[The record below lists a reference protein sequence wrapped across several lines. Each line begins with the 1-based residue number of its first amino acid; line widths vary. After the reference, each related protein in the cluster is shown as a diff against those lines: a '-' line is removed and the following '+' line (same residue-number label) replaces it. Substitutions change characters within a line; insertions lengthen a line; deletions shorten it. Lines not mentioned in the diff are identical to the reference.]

1 MGLGIFVAIIM
12 TYFKNKPKKFQRL
25 KHKYR
30 LVILND
36 DTFEEK
42 VSFKLSQ
49 LNVFVAV
56 GISSLVLIL
65 LVTII
70 IAFTPL
76 REFIPGYANV
86 NVRKQGVENFL
97 KSDSIE
103 LALAHNNL
111 YIDNIKQ
118 IIQGK
123 PIKLDDKAFVDST
136 VNYKMIINN
145 PIEED
150 SLLRNTIET
159 EEKYNLFSKAGS
171 TPGNIS
177 SFIFLQ
183 PLKGIVTNRFN
194 FKKQHFG
201 IDVVASKNE
210 AIKATLDGTVVF
222 AEWTSETGYV
232 IQLQH
237 ADNIISIY
245 KHNSVLHKKVG
256 DHVKA
261 GEVIAIIGN
270 SGELST
276 GPHLH
281 FELWYNGIPINPED
295 YMMF

>member
-1 MGLGIFVAIIM
+1 MVE
-12 TYFKNKPKKFQRL
+12 FKDKPKKFQRL

-42 VSFKLSQ
+42 FSLRLSQ
-49 LNVFVAV
+49 LNVFVFV
-56 GISSLVLIL
+56 GMSSLLLIL
-65 LVTII
+65 LVILL

-86 NVRKQGVENFL
+86 SVRKQGVENFL
-97 KSDSIE
+97 KSDSIDVV
-103 LALAHNNL
+103 LAENNL
-111 YIDNIKQ
+111 YIDNIKH
-118 IIQGK
+118 IIQGD
-123 PIKLDDKAFVDST
+123 PIEFDDKTYIDSS
-136 VNYKMIINN
+136 VNYAAIKNE

-150 SLLRNTIET
+150 SVLRNMIET

-183 PLKGIVTNRFN
+183 PLKGTVTNRFN
-194 FKKQHFG
+194 IKKQHFG
-201 IDVVASKNE
+201 IDVVAPKNE
-210 AIKATLDGTVVF
+210 AIKATLDGTVIF
-222 AEWTSETGYV
+222 AEWTVETGHV

-237 ADNIISIY
+237 ADNIVSIY

-256 DHVKA
+256 SHVKA
-261 GEVIAIIGN
+261 GEVIAIVGN

>member
-12 TYFKNKPKKFQRL
+12 SYFSKKPKKFQRL

-136 VNYKMIINN
+136 VNYKMIMNE

-150 SLLRNTIET
+150 SMLRNMIET

-210 AIKATLDGTVVF
+210 AIKATLDGTVIF

-276 GPHLH
+276 GSHLH

>member
-1 MGLGIFVAIIM
+1 MVD
-12 TYFKNKPKKFQRL
+12 FKDKPKKLQRL

-42 VSFKLSQ
+42 VSLRLSQ
-49 LNVFVAV
+49 LNVFVVV
-56 GISSLVLIL
+56 GISSLLLVLLVIL
-65 LVTII
+65 L

-76 REFIPGYANV
+76 KEFIPGYANV
-86 NVRKQGVENFL
+86 NIRKQGVENFL

-103 LALAHNNL
+103 VALAENNL
-111 YIDNIKQ
+111 YIDNIKH
-118 IIQGK
+118 IIQGELIELDNETVIDSLASYEG
-123 PIKLDDKAFVDST
+123 IK
-136 VNYKMIINN
+136 NE

-150 SLLRNTIET
+150 SVLRNMIET
-159 EEKYNLFSKAGS
+159 EEKYNLFNRPGS

-183 PLKGIVTNRFN
+183 PLKGTVTNRFN
-194 FKKQHFG
+194 MQQQHYG
-201 IDVVASKNE
+201 IDIVAPKNE
-210 AIKATLDGTVVF
+210 AIKATLDGTVIF
-222 AEWTSETGYV
+222 AEWTVETGYV

-237 ADNIISIY
+237 ADNIVSIY

-256 DHVKA
+256 DYVKA
-261 GEVIAIIGN
+261 GEVVAIVGN

-281 FELWYNGIPINPED
+281 FELWYNGIAINPED

>member
-1 MGLGIFVAIIM
+1 MVD
-12 TYFKNKPKKFQRL
+12 FKDKPKKLQRL

-42 VSFKLSQ
+42 ISLRLSQ
-49 LNVFVAV
+49 LNVFVVV

-65 LVTII
+65 LVII
-70 IAFTPL
+70 LIAFTPL
-76 REFIPGYANV
+76 KEFIPGYANV

-103 LALAHNNL
+103 VVLAENNL
-111 YIDNIKQ
+111 YIDNIKH
-118 IIQGK
+118 IIQGEQ
-123 PIKLDDKAFVDST
+123 IEFDDKIVIDST
-136 VNYKMIINN
+136 VNYAAIKNE
-145 PIEED
+145 PVEED
-150 SLLRNTIET
+150 SVLREMIET
-159 EEKYNLFSKAGS
+159 EEKYNLFNKAGS

-183 PLKGIVTNRFN
+183 PLKGTVTNRFN
-194 FKKQHFG
+194 IKKQHFG
-201 IDVVASKNE
+201 IDVVAPKNE
-210 AIKATLDGTVVF
+210 AIKATLDGTVIF
-222 AEWTSETGYV
+222 AEWTVETGYV

-237 ADNIISIY
+237 ANNIVSIY

-256 DHVKA
+256 DYVKA
-261 GEVIAIIGN
+261 GEVIAIVGN

>member
-1 MGLGIFVAIIM
+1 MVD
-12 TYFKNKPKKFQRL
+12 FKDKPKKFQRL

-42 VSFKLSQ
+42 ISLRLSQ
-49 LNVFVAV
+49 LNVFVII

-65 LVTII
+65 LVIML

-76 REFIPGYANV
+76 KEFIPGYANV

-103 LALAHNNL
+103 VVLTENNL
-111 YIDNIKQ
+111 YIDNIKH

-123 PIKLDDKAFVDST
+123 PITFDDKTYIDST
-136 VNYKMIINN
+136 VNYAAIRNE

-150 SLLRNTIET
+150 SVLRSMIET
-159 EEKYNLFSKAGS
+159 EEKYNLFNKAGS

-183 PLKGIVTNRFN
+183 PLKGTVTSRFN
-194 FKKQHFG
+194 IKKQHFG
-201 IDVVASKNE
+201 IDVVAPKNE
-210 AIKATLDGTVVF
+210 AIKATLDGTVIF
-222 AEWTSETGYV
+222 AEWTVETGYV
-232 IQLQH
+232 IQMQH
-237 ADNIISIY
+237 ADNIVSIY

-256 DHVKA
+256 DYVKA
-261 GEVIAIIGN
+261 GEVVAIVGN

>member
-1 MGLGIFVAIIM
+1 MVD
-12 TYFKNKPKKFQRL
+12 FKDKPKKFQRL

-42 VSFKLSQ
+42 VSLRLSQ
-49 LNVFVAV
+49 LNVFVVV
-56 GISSLVLIL
+56 GMSSLILIL
-65 LVTII
+65 LVILL

-103 LALAHNNL
+103 VVLAENNL
-111 YIDNIKQ
+111 YIDNIKH

-123 PIKLDDKAFVDST
+123 PIKFDDKTFIDSAA
-136 VNYKMIINN
+136 NYTDIKNE

-150 SLLRNTIET
+150 SALRNMVET
-159 EEKYNLFSKAGS
+159 EEKYNLFNKAGS
-171 TPGNIS
+171 ASGNIS

-183 PLKGIVTNRFN
+183 PLKGVVTNRFN
-194 FKKQHFG
+194 IKKQHFG
-201 IDVVASKNE
+201 IDVVAPKNE
-210 AIKATLDGTVVF
+210 AIKATLDGTVIF
-222 AEWTSETGYV
+222 AEWTVETGYV

-237 ADNIISIY
+237 ADNIVSIY

-261 GEVIAIIGN
+261 GEVIAIVGN
-270 SGELST
+270 SGELTT

>member
-1 MGLGIFVAIIM
+1 MS
-12 TYFKNKPKKFQRL
+12 YFSKKPKKFQRL

-210 AIKATLDGTVVF
+210 AIKATLDGTVIF

>member
-1 MGLGIFVAIIM
+1 MVN
-12 TYFKNKPKKFQRL
+12 FKDKPKKLERL

-42 VSFKLSQ
+42 ISLRLSQ
-49 LNVFVAV
+49 LNVFVIFGV
-56 GISSLVLIL
+56 SSFVLIL
-65 LVTII
+65 LVILL

-86 NVRKQGVENFL
+86 NIRKQGVENFL
-97 KSDSIE
+97 KSDSIAI
-103 LALAHNNL
+103 ALTQNTL
-111 YIDNIKQ
+111 YIENIRH
-118 IIQGK
+118 IIQGEVLS
-123 PIKLDDKAFVDST
+123 LDNETVIDSS
-136 VNYKMIINN
+136 VNYQGIKNE

-150 SLLRNTIET
+150 SVLRNMIET
-159 EEKYNLFSKAGS
+159 EEKYNLFSMAGS

-183 PLKGIVTNRFN
+183 PLKGTVTDRFN
-194 FKKQHFG
+194 IKKQHFG
-201 IDVVASKNE
+201 IDVVAPKNE
-210 AIKATLDGTVVF
+210 AIKATLDGTVIF

-237 ADNIISIY
+237 SDNIVSIY
-245 KHNSVLHKKVG
+245 KHNSVLHKEVG

-261 GEVIAIIGN
+261 GEVIAIVGN
-270 SGELST
+270 SGEFST

>member
-1 MGLGIFVAIIM
+1 MVD
-12 TYFKNKPKKFQRL
+12 FKGKPKKFQRL
-25 KHKYR
+25 KNKYR
-30 LVILND
+30 LVIVD
-36 DTFEEK
+36 EDTFEEK
-42 VSFKLSQ
+42 ISLRLSQ
-49 LNVFVAV
+49 LNVFVVV

-65 LVTII
+65 LVILL

-76 REFIPGYANV
+76 KEFIPGYANV
-86 NVRKQGVENFL
+86 NVRRQGVENFL

-103 LALAHNNL
+103 VVLAENNL
-111 YIDNIKQ
+111 YIDNIKH
-118 IIQGK
+118 IIQGDL
-123 PIKLDDKAFVDST
+123 IEFDDESFIDST
-136 VNYKMIINN
+136 VNYKAIKNV

-150 SLLRNTIET
+150 SVLRNMIET
-159 EEKYNLFSKAGS
+159 EEKYHLFNKAGS

-183 PLKGIVTNRFN
+183 PLKGTVTNRFN
-194 FKKQHFG
+194 IKKQHFG
-201 IDVVASKNE
+201 IDVVAPKNE
-210 AIKATLDGTVVF
+210 AIKATLDGTVIF
-222 AEWTSETGYV
+222 AEWTVETGYV
-232 IQLQH
+232 IQMQH
-237 ADNIISIY
+237 SDNIVSIY

-261 GEVIAIIGN
+261 GEVIAIVGN

>member
-1 MGLGIFVAIIM
+1 MVD
-12 TYFKNKPKKFQRL
+12 FKNKPKKFQRL

-30 LVILND
+30 LVIFND

-42 VSFKLSQ
+42 VSLRLSQ
-49 LNVFVAV
+49 LNVFVIL
-56 GISSLVLIL
+56 GISSLLLIL
-65 LVTII
+65 LVILL

-76 REFIPGYANV
+76 KEFIPGYANV
-86 NVRKQGVENFL
+86 NIRKQGVENFL
-97 KSDSIE
+97 KSDSIQV
-103 LALAHNNL
+103 AMSQNNRYL
-111 YIDNIKQ
+111 DNIKN
-118 IIQGK
+118 IIQGELK
-123 PIKLDDKAFVDST
+123 ELDNEFVIDSMASYDGIK
-136 VNYKMIINN
+136 NE

-150 SLLRNTIET
+150 SVLRAMIET
-159 EEKYNLFSKAGS
+159 EEKYNLFNQAGS

-194 FKKQHFG
+194 FKEQHFG
-201 IDVVASKNE
+201 IDIVSPKNE
-210 AIKATLDGTVVF
+210 AIKATLDGTVIF
-222 AEWTSETGYV
+222 AEWTVETGHV

-237 ADNIISIY
+237 HDNIVSIY

-261 GEVIAIIGN
+261 GEVIAIVGN

-281 FELWYNGIPINPED
+281 FELWYNGIAINPEG
-295 YMMF
+295 YMAF

>member
-1 MGLGIFVAIIM
+1 M
-12 TYFKNKPKKFQRL
+12 NKPRDKQKKFQRL
-25 KHKYR
+25 KNKYR

-42 VSFKLSQ
+42 VSLRLSR
-49 LNVFVAV
+49 LNVFVVV
-56 GISSLVLIL
+56 GLSSLILIMLVIL
-65 LVTII
+65 L

-86 NVRKQGVENFL
+86 SVRKQGVENFL

-111 YIDNIKQ
+111 YIDNIKH

-123 PIKLDDKAFVDST
+123 PITFDEKTFVDST
-136 VNYKMIINN
+136 VNYKSITNE

-150 SLLRNTIET
+150 SALRKMIET
-159 EEKYNLFSKAGS
+159 EEKYNLFKTAGS

-177 SFIFLQ
+177 SFIFLN
-183 PLKGIVTNRFN
+183 PLKGTVTNRFDT
-194 FKKQHFG
+194 KKQHFG
-201 IDVVASKNE
+201 IDIVAPNNE
-210 AIKATLDGTVVF
+210 AIKATLDGTVIF

-237 ADNIISIY
+237 ADNIVSIY

-270 SGELST
+270 TGEFST